1 MKKNKTYNKKKI
13 MIVFLCAA
21 LVLAALIG
29 RLVYLMI
36 FDADYYQEL
45 AQDLH
50 EREREIKAARGEIV
64 DRNGVVLATNRT
76 VCTISVIHS
85 QVEEPEEV
93 ISVLSRELELDEAE
107 VRKKVEKVSSMEK
120 IKTNVDKETG
130 DRIRGYDLAGVKV
143 DEDYKRYYPYD
154 ELASRVL
161 GFTGGDN
168 QGIIGLEVKYEE
180 YLKGVN
186 GTILT
191 VTDARGVELEGVAED
206 RIEPVPGET
215 LRVSLDYNIQSYCQQ
230 AAEKV
235 MEEKQAEAV
244 SILLMNPQNGEIY
257 AMVNVPEF
265 NLNEP
270 YELNTGA
277 DEAALSDEDLQ
288 DELNQMWRNR
298 CINDTYEPGSVF
310 KIITSSAC
318 LEEGVVSLDDTFF
331 CPGYRIVED
340 RKIRCHKVGGHGQ
353 ETFVQGIQNSCNPV
367 FMDIGLRLGADRFYE
382 YFEKFG
388 LMKLTNIDLPGEAG
402 TIMHKKED
410 IGTVE
415 LATMT
420 FGQSFQVT
428 PIQMAVTVSSIV
440 NGGNRV
446 TPHVGME
453 ILDNNGSIVKEF
465 DYEAEPGIVS
475 EETSETMQ
483 MLLESVVSEG
493 SGKNAYLEGYSIGGK
508 TATSQTLP
516 RSANKYISSF
526 LGFAP
531 ADDPQILGMVIIHDP
546 QGVYYGGTIAAP
558 VLRSIYDN
566 VLPYLGIEKK

>member
-1 MKKNKTYNKKKI
+1 MKNKTYNKKKI

-21 LVLAALIG
+21 LILAALIG

-36 FDADYYQEL
+36 FDAEYYQEL

-93 ISVLSRELELDEAE
+93 ISVLCRELELDEAE

-180 YLKGVN
+180 YLKGTN

-206 RIEPVPGET
+206 RIEPVAGET
-215 LRVSLDYNIQSYCQQ
+215 LQVSLDYNIQAYCEQ
-230 AAEKV
+230 AAMKV

-270 YELNTGA
+270 YELNTGVDGSSLT
-277 DEAALSDEDLQ
+277 DEELQ
-288 DELNQMWRNR
+288 DALNQMWRNR

-367 FMDIGLRLGADRFYE
+367 FMDIGLRLGADRFYD
-382 YFEKFG
+382 YFETFG

-410 IGTVE
+410 IGIVE

-446 TPHVGME
+446 TPHVGTA
-453 ILDNNGSIVKEF
+453 ILDDSGNVVKEF
-465 DYEAEPGIVS
+465 EYEVESGIVS
-475 EETSETMQ
+475 KETSETMQ

-493 SGKNAYLEGYSIGGK
+493 SGKNAFLEGYSIGGK

-558 VLRSIYDN
+558 VLKSIYDN